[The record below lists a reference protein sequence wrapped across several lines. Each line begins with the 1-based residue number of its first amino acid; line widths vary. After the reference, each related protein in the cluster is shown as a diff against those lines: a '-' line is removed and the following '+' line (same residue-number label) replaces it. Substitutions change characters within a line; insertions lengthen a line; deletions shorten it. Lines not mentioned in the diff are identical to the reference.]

1 MKKPLSQPLFL
12 RFLQV
17 LRPLGCLHSVSQASV
32 AGTQKTHLPSLHAT
46 LLPSPVEAEAETSA
60 PPLRTPRLTP
70 PGSHGVPFFF
80 PALKDT
86 SKRSI
91 NSDWKIELPGEYQ
104 IAGTTVR
111 YVRRGLWEKISAKG
125 PTKIPLHLMV
135 TCCAFVFVLSL
146 VLQGVCWLSS
156 SLGPGERFPGTWLLV
171 GYLATCCS
179 SLPRP
184 LSLSIFSYLIPFATC
199 LRISPSQN
207 FTLALHWQRELPSFS
222 KGTASRKEIL
232 RHVAARENWPHR
244 ADSLAR
250 SLCFYIRWHRSAP
263 QFVYPHWKLP
273 FGNELLTLFPNQ
285 RRSDF
290 PDSACNRSSGIGKE
304 NQVLQEDLLPG

>member
-12 RFLQV
+12 RFLHV
-17 LRPLGCLHSVSQASV
+17 LRPLGCLPPVSQASV
-32 AGTQKTHLPSLHAT
+32 AGTQKTHLLSLQAT

-125 PTKIPLHLMV
+125 PTKMPLHLMV

-146 VLQGVCWLSS
+146 ILQGVCWLSS

-184 LSLSIFSYLIPFATC
+184 LSLHLLLSHPFC
-199 LRISPSQN
+199 HMPENFPLPKLRPGS
-207 FTLALHWQRELPSFS
+207 
-222 KGTASRKEIL
+222 
-232 RHVAARENWPHR
+232 
-244 ADSLAR
+244 SLAER
-250 SLCFYIRWHRSAP
+250 VTIFFKR
-263 QFVYPHWKLP
+263 
-273 FGNELLTLFPNQ
+273 
-285 RRSDF
+285 
-290 PDSACNRSSGIGKE
+290 NR
-304 NQVLQEDLLPG
+304 LQEGNTSPCGSQGELASSSRQPRSESVFLYQMAQIRPTVCISTLETTFWK